1 MMTKNLT
8 ILGSTGSIGR
18 QTLEVVEQLPV
29 RIAALTAGQNVE
41 RMAEQC
47 RRFRPQLAVMG
58 TEEAAQR
65 LREALA
71 GEKIE
76 IRSGM
81 DGLIAAAE
89 HPLADTV
96 VTAVVGML
104 GLRPTLAAIR
114 AKKRI
119 ALANKET
126 LVCAGEARYARGCG
140 GRGGDRTGR
149 LRALRHLSVSY
160 GLPGPQRD
168 PPPDPDML
176 RRPFFGKTPD
186 KLRAG
191 DEGRRP
197 APPEL
202 ENGRED
208 HH

>member
-29 RIAALTAGQNVE
+29 RVAALTAGQNVE

-96 VTAVVGML
+96 VTAVVVSSAIS
-104 GLRPTLAAIR
+104 LRMVAEEKFMSGSAAIV
-114 AKKRI
+114 
-119 ALANKET
+119 LEP
-126 LVCAGEARYARGCG
+126 
-140 GRGGDRTGR
+140 TGS
-149 LRALRHLSVSY
+149 ALR
-160 GLPGPQRD
+160 
-168 PPPDPDML
+168 M
-176 RRPFFGKTPD
+176 
-186 KLRAG
+186 
-191 DEGRRP
+191 
-197 APPEL
+197 
-202 ENGRED
+202 
-208 HH
+208 